1 MFRND
6 CNTGNKGGGV
16 LLYAKYNLDPVQFV
30 LQTKFPDHVW
40 CKVKSKDGIEL
51 LIGVCYNSNN
61 GKIFSSDTHLL
72 LRQLLC
78 EVSQY
83 HVLIMGD
90 FNYPDIHW
98 ETLAATDRASTDVK
112 MFVECLMDN
121 FYTQQVTQPTRGT
134 AVLDLVITSEPD
146 MVDEL
151 LVLEGLGSSD
161 YSVLLW
167 TCQFGKKR
175 G

>member
-1 MFRND
+1 MRIKIFAECGNTTVGAFTIKNDKNISLCYRND
-6 CNTGNKGGGV
+6 CLLKCLYINARSVINKIDEFVANVSELQPDIIGITESWANDKILDAELSLNGYVMFRHDRNTGNKGGGV

-30 LQTKFPDHVW
+30 PQTKFPEHVW

-83 HVLIMGD
+83 LG
-90 FNYPDIHW
+90 N
-98 ETLAATDRASTDVK
+98 
-112 MFVECLMDN
+112 
-121 FYTQQVTQPTRGT
+121 
-134 AVLDLVITSEPD
+134 TS
-146 MVDEL
+146 
-151 LVLEGLGSSD
+151 S
-161 YSVLLW
+161 Y
-167 TCQFGKKR
+167 
-175 G
+175 

>member
-6 CNTGNKGGGV
+6 RNTRNTGGGV
-16 LLYAKYNLDPVQFV
+16 LLYAKYNLDAEQFV
-30 LQTKFPDHVW
+30 PQTKFPEHVW
-40 CKVKSKDGIEL
+40 CKVKSEDGIEL

-61 GKIFSSDTHLL
+61 GKIFGNDMHLL

-90 FNYPDIHW
+90 FNYPDIDW
-98 ETLAATDRASTDVK
+98 ETIAATDRASIDAK
-112 MFVECLMDN
+112 LFVECLMDN

-151 LVLEGLGSSD
+151 LVSEGLGSSEH
-161 YSVLLW
+161 SILLW
-167 TCQFGKKR
+167 TCQFGQKR